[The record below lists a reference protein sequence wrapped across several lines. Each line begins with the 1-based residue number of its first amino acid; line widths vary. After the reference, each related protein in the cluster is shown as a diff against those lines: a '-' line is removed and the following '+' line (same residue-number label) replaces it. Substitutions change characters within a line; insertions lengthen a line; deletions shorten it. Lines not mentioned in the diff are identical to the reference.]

1 MNTFIGVAAFSLS
14 LFCTGC
20 SAGPPLTPPTQ
31 APTGFDNKSNGVADD
46 PTHQA
51 DQDKFEEFEA
61 IADGLGPLFNAQSC
75 RECHQNPVSGG
86 ASQVLELRVGHKGRD
101 GTFQNPD
108 IPINGGSVIIRGR
121 TLVNQRAI

>member
-1 MNTFIGVAAFSLS
+1 MRWKAIRWQRFDRSVATGIDSREPAAEGAMNTLVGVAVFSLS
-14 LFCTGC
+14 VFATAC
-20 SAGPPLTPPTQ
+20 SPGPPPTQ

-75 RECHQNPVSGG
+75 RECHQNPVSVG
-86 ASQVLELRVGHKGRD
+86 ASQVLELRVGHQGRD
-101 GTFQNPD
+101 G
-108 IPINGGSVIIRGR
+108 
-121 TLVNQRAI
+121 

>member
-1 MNTFIGVAAFSLS
+1 MNTLVGVAVFSLS
-14 LFCTGC
+14 VFGTAC
-20 SAGPPLTPPTQ
+20 SAGPPPTQ
-31 APTGFDNKSNGVADD
+31 APTGFDNKRNGVPDD

-86 ASQVLELRVGHKGRD
+86 SSQVTVLRVGHLAAQGP
-101 GTFQNPD
+101 FQNPE
-108 IPINGGSVIIRGR
+108 IPI
-121 TLVNQRAI
+121 